1 MVSLNKAYDNLKNK
15 QQNKQIKAKLREINQ
30 ND

>member
-1 MVSLNKAYDNLKNK
+1 MVSLNKAYHNLKNK
-15 QQNKQIKAKLREINQ
+15 QNKQIKQNYGEINS